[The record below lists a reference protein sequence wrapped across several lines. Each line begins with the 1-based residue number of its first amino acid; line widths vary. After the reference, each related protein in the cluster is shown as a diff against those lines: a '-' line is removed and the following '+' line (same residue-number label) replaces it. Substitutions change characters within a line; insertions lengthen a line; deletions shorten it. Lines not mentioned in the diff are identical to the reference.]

1 MNDLLNKGRILVVDD
16 EEKIRTILAAVLK
29 DEGYE
34 VATAADGFEAMEKCK
49 SFDPQLV
56 IADLQMPR
64 MDGIETISRIKE
76 QLPGI
81 VSVILTA
88 HGSIATAVQAIKH
101 GVYDYLTKPYDNEQ
115 FLLVVRRAVELHQLS
130 DEVSRLKTE
139 LRKRWGIENILGDSP
154 LLQNVRKQIQKIAE
168 TDATVLIEGAS
179 GTGKELAARAIH
191 YESKR
196 RGYPLV
202 IVDCAAIPSS
212 LLESEFFGHERG
224 AFTDAKERRIG
235 RFEEA
240 NAGSIF
246 LDEIGELPLE
256 AQTRLLRVLQEKE
269 FTRVGGSV
277 PVKVDVRVIV
287 ATNKDLETQMR
298 DGKFR
303 EDLYYRLNVLK
314 LTMPSLRKHKE
325 DIPLYA
331 RHFLAKHR
339 DDSGRRVDAI
349 SSEAL
354 DFLSNH
360 EWKGNVRELE
370 SAVQRAMMNM
380 TGNRLE
386 RNDFDF
392 LAKQD
397 TSKRSRYDEEK
408 GLEPYIR
415 SLSEEAERQIILD
428 TLCQVTWNRT
438 EAAEKLKISRKTL
451 FNKMQQYGLEG
462 EDQPKN

>member
-16 EEKIRTILAAVLK
+16 EEKIRAILAAVLK

-34 VATAADGFEAMEKCK
+34 VTTAADGFEALEKSK
-49 SFDPQLV
+49 SFDPHLV

-64 MDGIETISRIKE
+64 MDGIETIGRIKE

-88 HGSIATAVQAIKH
+88 HGSIATAVQAIKR

-115 FLLVVRRAVELHQLS
+115 LLLVVRRAMELHQLS
-130 DEVSRLKTE
+130 DEVSRLKVE
-139 LRKRWGIENILGDSP
+139 LRKRWGIENILGESP
-154 LLQNVRKQIQKIAE
+154 LLHSVRKQVQKMAE
-168 TDATVLIEGAS
+168 ADATVLIEGAS

-196 RGYPLV
+196 RGFPLV

-212 LLESEFFGHERG
+212 LLETEFFGHERG
-224 AFTDAKERRIG
+224 AFTDARERRIG
-235 RFEEA
+235 KFEEA
-240 NAGSIF
+240 TGGSIL

-277 PVKVDVRVIV
+277 PVKVDVRVIA
-287 ATNKDLETQMR
+287 ATNKDLEAQVR

-314 LTMPSLRKHKE
+314 VHMPSLREHRE
-325 DIPLYA
+325 DIPLYVQ
-331 RHFLAKHR
+331 HFLTKHK
-339 DDSGRRVDAI
+339 DTFGRRVDTIA
-349 SSEAL
+349 SEAL
-354 DFLSNH
+354 HFLQSY
-360 EWKGNVRELE
+360 EWKGNIRELE
-370 SAVQRAMMNM
+370 NAVQRSMMSA
-380 TGNRLE
+380 NRNCLE
-386 RNDFDF
+386 RKDFEF
-392 LAKQD
+392 LVKN
-397 TSKRSRYDEEK
+397 SSHNFLHYDEEK

-415 SLSEEAERQIILD
+415 SVAEQAEQHIILEV
-428 TLCQVTWNRT
+428 LNQVGWNRT
-438 EAAEKLKISRKTL
+438 EAADRLKISRKTL
-451 FNKMQQYGLEG
+451 FNKMQQYKIQE
-462 EDQPKN
+462 KNE

>member
-1 MNDLLNKGRILVVDD
+1 MNKGKVLVVDD
-16 EEKIRTILAAVLK
+16 EEKIRSILAAILR
-29 DEGYE
+29 DAGYE
-34 VATAADGFEAMEKCK
+34 VATAIDGFEALEKSK
-49 SFDPQLV
+49 SFEPHLV

-64 MDGIETISRIKE
+64 MDGIETISRIKVH
-76 QLPGI
+76 LPGI

-88 HGSIATAVQAIKH
+88 HGSIATAVQAIKQ

-115 FLLVVRRAVELHQLS
+115 LLLVVRRAIELYQLS

-139 LRKRWGIENILGDSP
+139 LRKRWGVENILGDSP

-168 TDATVLIEGAS
+168 ADATVLIEGAS

-196 RGYPLV
+196 RAYSLV

-224 AFTDAKERRIG
+224 AFTDARERRIG
-235 RFEEA
+235 KFEEA

-246 LDEIGELPLE
+246 LDEIGELPSE

-269 FTRVGGSV
+269 FTRVGGGVS
-277 PVKVDVRVIV
+277 VKVDVRVIA
-287 ATNKDLETQMR
+287 ATNKDLEAQMR

-314 LTMPSLRKHKE
+314 LNLPALHEHKE
-325 DIPLYA
+325 DIPIYS
-331 RHFLAKHR
+331 RYFLAKHR
-339 DDSGRRVDAI
+339 DDSGQRVDAI
-349 SSEAL
+349 SNEAL
-354 DFLSNH
+354 DFLSDH

-370 SAVQRAMMNM
+370 NAVQRAMMN
-380 TGNRLE
+380 TTANRLE
-386 RNDFDF
+386 KIDFAF

-397 TSKRSRYDEEK
+397 ERKQSRYDQEK

-415 SLSEEAERQIILD
+415 SLSEEAERQIIRD
-428 TLCQVTWNRT
+428 TLSQVAWNRT

-451 FNKMQQYGLEG
+451 FNKMEQYGIE
-462 EDQPKN
+462 EKNE